1 MRKQRHL
8 AFTISVAIL
17 FGVRT
22 VAASAK
28 DLPCSDLQKAKVAR
42 LISTLQ
48 LYPHGTGCY
57 PEDVEDEPDSKECD
71 WKVTVDED
79 RNIGND
85 RRLVVVS
92 REHMT
97 GSGAY
102 ADLTVFGCRS
112 GKVTEVFT
120 NSYLYGADIEEAS
133 ADRLVLKVGKWA
145 PADAHC
151 CPSMEERKIYVWDK
165 QAQKYVLDRDYS
177 FPIAKP

>member
-1 MRKQRHL
+1 MCRRRCV
-8 AFTISVAIL
+8 AFTLSVAIL
-17 FGVRT
+17 FGLRT
-22 VAASAK
+22 VAWAK
-28 DLPCSDLQKAKVAR
+28 DFPCSDLRTAKAAR
-42 LISTLQ
+42 LISTSQ

-57 PEDVEDEPDSKECD
+57 PEDEEDEPDSKECD

-79 RNIGND
+79 RKIGND

-120 NSYLYGADIEEAS
+120 GSFLYGTDIEEAT

-145 PADAHC
+145 TSDPHC
-151 CPSMEERKIYVWDK
+151 CPSMEERKIYIWDK
-165 QAQKYVLDRDYS
+165 QGQKYVLDRDCS
-177 FPIAKP
+177 FPIPKP